1 MRRCLKQV
9 LSKEKESI
17 KIASRTDVALKESI
31 LHCRYFRRPCSNGSF
46 EQQIPM
52 MGDGGTTATRHIC
65 LGAHRGDG
73 LC

>member
-9 LSKEKESI
+9 LSKEKKSL

-31 LHCRYFRRPCSNGSF
+31 LHCRCF
-46 EQQIPM
+46 EQQSPM